1 MALTMTQRKA
11 VTRELARKYG
21 AARKKEKGKILDDLI
36 DLTGYNRSYA
46 ATVLRKTARKEKK
59 TVGRG
64 QKRVTLQEDRRM
76 KPLKRR
82 QRPRKYDKAVQRSL
96 KKIWTICDCICG
108 KRLAPY
114 LSEIIPV
121 LEKWNE
127 IQLDPEVRAKLLE
140 ISASTIDRLLAPV
153 KREYQ
158 LKARSN
164 TKPGTLL
171 KHQIPIRTFSEWDEA
186 QPGFVE
192 IDLVAHN
199 GGDPRGDFMHTLDV
213 TDVCTQWTETQAV
226 KNKAQVWV
234 FEALLNIRERLPFPL
249 LGIDSDSGSEFI
261 NFHLVDYCRENEITF
276 TRGRPYKKN
285 DGCFVEQKNYSV
297 VRRAVGYGRHDTDE
311 ELALLNELYDHLRLY
326 TNFFLPVMKLMEK
339 TRIGSQVR
347 KKYDEARTPY
357 RRTLDYLSKKDQA
370 ALREQYE
377 SLNPA
382 ELKRKIDRLQNR
394 ILKKNLKKRGGSL
407 PEDTPALEYIST

>member
-11 VTRELARKYG
+11 VTRELAKKYV
-21 AARKKEKGKILDDLI
+21 ASRKKEKGKILDDLV
-36 DLTGYNRSYA
+36 DLTGYDRSYA
-46 ATVLRKTARKEKK
+46 ATVLRETAGTKKK

-64 QKRVTLQEDRRM
+64 RKRVTLQEDHRM

-82 QRPRKYDKAVQRSL
+82 KRPRKYDKAVQGSL
-96 KKIWTICDCICG
+96 KKIWIVCDCICG

-114 LSEIIPV
+114 LPEIIPV
-121 LEKWNE
+121 LEKFDE
-127 IQLDPEVRAKLLE
+127 IELEPEVRKKLVE
-140 ISASTIDRLLAPV
+140 ISAATIDRLLAPV

-171 KHQIPIRTFSEWDEA
+171 KHQIPIKTFSEWDEA

-226 KNKAQVWV
+226 KNKARVWV
-234 FEALLNIRERLPFPL
+234 FEALLDIREKLPFQL
-249 LGIDSDSGSEFI
+249 LGIDSDNGTEFI
-261 NFHLVDYCRENEITF
+261 NHHLVKYCEDNKITF

-285 DGCFVEQKNYSV
+285 DGCYVEQKNYSV
-297 VRRAVGYGRHDTDE
+297 VRRTVGYSRHETDE
-311 ELALLNELYDHLRLY
+311 ELELLNELYSHLRLY
-326 TNFFLPVMKLMEK
+326 TNFFLPVMKLTEK
-339 TRIGSQVR
+339 TRIGSRVQ
-347 KKYDEARTPY
+347 KKYDQARTPY
-357 RRTLDYLSKKDQA
+357 RRTLEFLSKKDQA
-370 ALREQYE
+370 ALRKQYE

-382 ELKRKIDRLQNR
+382 ELKRKINRLQDQ
-394 ILKKNLKKRGGSL
+394 IWKINLKKRGASL
-407 PEDTPALEYIST
+407 PEDAPDFDYIST

>member
-1 MALTMTQRKA
+1 MALTMTQRRA
-11 VTRELARKYG
+11 VTRELARKYK
-21 AARKKEKGKILDDLI
+21 AVRKSEKGKILDDLI

-46 ATVLRKTARKEKK
+46 SRVLRKTARTKKK

-64 QKRVTLQEDRRM
+64 RKQATLVEDHRM
-76 KPLKRR
+76 KSLKRR
-82 QRPRKYDKAVQRSL
+82 QRPRKYDKVVQMSL
-96 KKIWTICDCICG
+96 KKIWIICDCICG

-114 LSEIIPV
+114 LTEIIPV

-127 IQLDPEVRAKLLE
+127 IELDPEVREKLLE
-140 ISASTIDRLLAPV
+140 ISAATIDRLLAPV

-234 FEALLNIRERLPFPL
+234 FEALLDIREKMPFPL
-249 LGIDSDSGSEFI
+249 LGIDSDNGGEFI
-261 NFHLVDYCRENEITF
+261 NHHLVKYCEENEITF

-311 ELALLNELYDHLRLY
+311 ELELLNELYGHLRFY
-326 TNFFLPVMKLMEK
+326 TNFFLPVMKLTEK
-339 TRIGSQVR
+339 TRTGSRVQ

-357 RRTLDYLSKKDQA
+357 RRTLDFLSKKDQA

-377 SLNPA
+377 ALNPA
-382 ELKRKIDRLQNR
+382 ELKRKIDRLKDQIWKINH
-394 ILKKNLKKRGGSL
+394 KKRGGSL